1 MECKIMIE
9 YEELSDGNINL
20 VLRQDSEMIAST
32 SGQIIG
38 DELHVYSLDVEEKHR
53 RKGYGK
59 TIFTELIRRSKLKGV
74 TKATLEVRV
83 GNEAAINLYRSFGF
97 IDEGIRAKYYHDDG
111 SDAIIMWLYDLGDI
125 A

>member
-1 MECKIMIE
+1 MIE

-59 TIFTELIRRSKLKGV
+59 TIFTEMIRRSKLKGV

-97 IDEGIRAKYYHDDG
+97 VDEGIRAKYYHDDG
-111 SDAIIMWLYDLGDI
+111 ADAIIMWLYDLSEI

>member
-1 MECKIMIE
+1 MIE

-20 VLRQDSEMIAST
+20 VLRQDNEMVAST

-38 DELHVYSLDVEEKHR
+38 DELHIYSLDVEEKHR

-59 TIFTELIRRSKLKGV
+59 TLFSEMIRRAKLKGV

-111 SDAIIMWLYDLGDI
+111 SDAMIMWLYDLGYI